1 MKVYIKKPG
10 VMKKIL
16 MLFIFG
22 IGFWT
27 VALAQEDSAVTET
40 NEASKQKFTR
50 ATFNSTR
57 IINMQSV
64 EIVSPGGLQ
73 LMISHHFGYA
83 WNKDLAP
90 KGSGKRFKQN
100 MAHLFGFNAGI
111 AHTYLSF
118 DYSPT
123 KWSNVGIAATG
134 RAVFEG
140 WAKFKILRQQ
150 TGAKNI
156 PVTIAWYSMANIY
169 TGLTEPDEFTNN
181 RWSFMHQ
188 LLIARK
194 FSNRF
199 SLQLMPTL
207 IHFNTVPYGI
217 NNSNLVWSIGMGA
230 KYKATDKINIT
241 LEYARQLNMY
251 ENLVSKNGSIL
262 NYSPN
267 LLSVGAEI
275 NTGGHQFQF
284 FIGTTTDASN
294 IDMLARNNSWIKDGH
309 FAFGFT
315 INRTMALKK

>member
-1 MKVYIKKPG
+1 
-10 VMKKIL
+10 MKKIL
-16 MLFIFG
+16 MFLVFG
-22 IGFWT
+22 LNFWT
-27 VALAQEDSAVTET
+27 ISLAQDTTAIE
-40 NEASKQKFTR
+40 NKEASTQKFTR

-64 EIVSPGGLQ
+64 EIGSPGALQ
-73 LMISHHFGYA
+73 FLISHHFGYF

-90 KGSGKRFKQN
+90 KGSNKRFQQN
-100 MAHLFGFNAGI
+100 LSHLFGLNAGI

-150 TGAKNI
+150 TGAHNI
-156 PVTIAWYSMANIY
+156 PVTIGWFSMANIY
-169 TGLTEPDEFTNN
+169 TGLQEPDEFTNN

-194 FSNRF
+194 FSNKL

-217 NNSNLVWSIGMGA
+217 NNSNLVWSLGMGA
-230 KYKATDKINIT
+230 KYKATSKLNLT

-251 ENLVSKNGSIL
+251 ENLISKNGTIL

-267 LLSVGAEI
+267 MLSAGIEI

-284 FIGTTTDASN
+284 YIGNTTDASN
-294 IDMLARNNSWIKDGH
+294 VDQLARNSSWIKDGQL
-309 FAFGFT
+309 ALGFT
-315 INRTMALKK
+315 INRSLSLKK